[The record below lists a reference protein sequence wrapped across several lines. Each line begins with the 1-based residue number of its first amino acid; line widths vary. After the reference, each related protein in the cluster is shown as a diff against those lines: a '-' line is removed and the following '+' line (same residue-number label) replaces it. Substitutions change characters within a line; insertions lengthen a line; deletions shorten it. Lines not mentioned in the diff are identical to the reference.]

1 VLCCSCS
8 PCTYRRGRGQ
18 IITTELDGFLE
29 TAVEL
34 IKCSDSDVVERIEA
48 CPVRASSGG
57 WLPRFWEIG
66 PNRPGLRH
74 KSKVRST
81 CMEYLTVP

>member
-1 VLCCSCS
+1 VRFAAGMPGLFQRRTGSFRSRCANPVAKVNQDFRIGNLETECCSCS

-34 IKCSDSDVVERIEA
+34 IKC
-48 CPVRASSGG
+48 
-57 WLPRFWEIG
+57 
-66 PNRPGLRH
+66 
-74 KSKVRST
+74 
-81 CMEYLTVP
+81 